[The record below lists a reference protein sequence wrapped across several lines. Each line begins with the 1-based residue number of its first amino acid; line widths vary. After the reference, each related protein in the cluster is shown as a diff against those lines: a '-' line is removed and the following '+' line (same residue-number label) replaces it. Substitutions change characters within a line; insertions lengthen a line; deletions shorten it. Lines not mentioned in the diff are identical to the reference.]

1 MSSSSSKRHRS
12 LSPTPSSKRQRS
24 LSPTPSSTPQRSRL
38 SSTPSSKPQRSLRD
52 FELLLGTD
60 TSLKL
65 ISDDSTYSFVFYGE
79 KQGCFTLNGMS
90 FNQFCVKITILGS
103 KKTEYSY
110 TTVDNETI
118 NKYISTEKALKKE
131 VSLQKSLDFNFRQSK
146 HRPIVPYVIHD
157 CLLLPDEFIQLF
169 SIQRGEQKIRHVI
182 NAIEGQ
188 LETPDR
194 KVHMFFMEYMD
205 KHTSFKD
212 NSQHN
217 IRDKPLARTTYH
229 RMAAILSCVAGCSVV
244 PYDASEPNVML
255 DTRAN
260 DVRLIDFGNTFD
272 WIRDQPEIIT
282 LCSDVVDRV
291 SKSTFEDQENIYIP
305 TIDQLEHFRSYN
317 PKITFVDLRVMRN
330 ISVENIHQ
338 NLIMLAFVDFMK
350 NLMINLDSKLVEPLP
365 TSYCKSRFAMES
377 VYGKDSFVTFGKFL
391 EKFFEFKDEYRENLT
406 IIMGYILEIIDNIP
420 IPKGSAVG
428 SKCSILGGGS
438 KPTFIKR
445 YLPDTLSTRDKT
457 RQRKELTKS
466 RRLYKQ
472 GKYYTRKAMRSF
484 KSKPSK
490 HIDRAISL
498 YHVDKIRPTREL
510 SRATGC
516 SLKGLRRIVKKGEGA
531 YYSSGSRP
539 NQTSQSWGNARLA
552 SAITGGNASLVDFH
566 ILNEECDHRK
576 SAYRLAQ
583 KPRN

>member
-1 MSSSSSKRHRS
+1 MSSSSSSKRHRS
-12 LSPTPSSKRQRS
+12 HSPTPSSK
-24 LSPTPSSTPQRSRL
+24 PHRSRL
-38 SSTPSSKPQRSLRD
+38 SSTPSSKRQRSLRD

-65 ISDDSTYSFVFYGE
+65 ISDDSNYSFVLYG
-79 KQGCFTLNGMS
+79 KRSQNGCITLNGLS

-118 NKYISTEKALKKE
+118 NKYISTEEALQKE
-131 VSLQKSLDFNFRQSK
+131 VSLQNSLDVNFRQSN

-169 SIQRGEQKIRHVI
+169 SIQIIQIGEEKIRHVI
-182 NAIEGQ
+182 NAIERQ
-188 LETPDR
+188 LKTPDR

-229 RMAAILSCVAGCSVV
+229 RMAAILACVAGCSVV

-272 WIRDQPEIIT
+272 WKHDQTEIIT

-291 SKSTFEDQENIYIP
+291 NNPRVEDQVNIYIP
-305 TIDQLEHFRSYN
+305 KIDQLEKFRSSN
-317 PKITFVDLRVMRN
+317 PKITFVDLRDDQN

-338 NLIMLAFVDFMK
+338 NLIMLAYVDFMK
-350 NLMINLDSKLVEPLP
+350 NLMINLDSELVESLP

-377 VYGKDSFVTFGKFL
+377 VYGKDSFVTFGAFL
-391 EKFFEFKDEYRENLT
+391 EKFSVFKDEYRENLT
-406 IIMGYILEIIDNIP
+406 IIMRYIREIIDNIP

-445 YLPDTLSTRDKT
+445 YLPDTLSPRDKT

-472 GKYYTRKAMRSF
+472 RKYYTRKAMRSF

-490 HIDRAISL
+490 HLDRAIRL

>member
-24 LSPTPSSTPQRSRL
+24 RLSPTPSST
-38 SSTPSSKPQRSLRD
+38 PQRSLRD

-65 ISDDSTYSFVFYGE
+65 ISDDSTYSFVFYGVKRSE
-79 KQGCFTLNGMS
+79 ECFTLNGLS

-110 TTVDNETI
+110 TTVDNETK
-118 NKYISTEKALKKE
+118 NKYISTKKALEKE
-131 VSLQKSLDFNFRQSK
+131 VSLQKSLDFNFQQSK

-182 NAIEGQ
+182 NAIERQ

-217 IRDKPLARTTYH
+217 IRDITLARTTYH
-229 RMAAILSCVAGCSVV
+229 RMAAILACVAGCNVV

-260 DVRLIDFGNTFD
+260 DVRLIDFGNTFHWKD
-272 WIRDQPEIIT
+272 DQKEIIQ
-282 LCSDVVDRV
+282 LCIDLVERV
-291 SKSTFEDQENIYIP
+291 NNPRVEDQKNIYIP
-305 TIDQLEHFRSYN
+305 KIGQLEKFRLSN
-317 PKITFVDLRVMRN
+317 PKITFVDLRDEQN
-330 ISVENIHQ
+330 ISVKNIHQ
-338 NLIMLAFVDFMK
+338 NLIMLAYVDFMK
-350 NLMINLDSKLVEPLP
+350 NLMINLESDLVEPLP

-377 VYGKDSFVTFGKFL
+377 VYGKDSFVTFGAFL
-391 EKFFEFKDEYRENLT
+391 EKFSVFKDEYPENLT
-406 IIMGYILEIIDNIP
+406 IIMGYIREIIDNRPI